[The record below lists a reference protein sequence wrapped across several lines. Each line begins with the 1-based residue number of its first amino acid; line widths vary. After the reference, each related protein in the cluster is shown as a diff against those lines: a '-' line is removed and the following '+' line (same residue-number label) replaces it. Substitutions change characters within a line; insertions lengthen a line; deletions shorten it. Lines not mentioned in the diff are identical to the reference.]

1 MAGRPKIRRIV
12 MHQINS
18 KRMTYFCTLVA
29 ALSVVLTFTMPAVS
43 GEYAALE
50 GVKSIKTVFDVTHG
64 SPRTANLV
72 FWAVNN
78 VNDDGSVRALSQP
91 PQVAVVFHGPSVK
104 MISTD
109 QSGFK
114 NVDHEELD
122 KFAKTIRRMK
132 ASGVKFEV
140 CDYALKVMGV
150 DPKTVLPEVDH
161 VPNGFISIAGY
172 QAQGYSVI
180 TIN

>member
-1 MAGRPKIRRIV
+1 MKRKYQLNVRRFYTI
-12 MHQINS
+12 
-18 KRMTYFCTLVA
+18 VA
-29 ALSVVLTFTMPAVS
+29 ATSIIAMAAIPAMS
-43 GEYAALE
+43 GDYAALE
-50 GVKSIKTVFDVTHG
+50 GVKSLKTVFDVTHG
-64 SPRTANLV
+64 SPQTANIV

-91 PQVAVVFHGPSVK
+91 PQIVVVFHGPSVK

-109 QSGFK
+109 RSGFK
-114 NVDHEELD
+114 ESDHEELD
-122 KFAKTIRRMK
+122 KFTDTIRQMK
-132 ASGVKFEV
+132 ASGVNFEV

-150 DPKTVLPEVDH
+150 DPKTVMPEVDH

>member
-1 MAGRPKIRRIV
+1 MKRKYQPNVRRFYTI
-12 MHQINS
+12 
-18 KRMTYFCTLVA
+18 VA
-29 ALSVVLTFTMPAVS
+29 ATSIIAMAAIPAMS
-43 GEYAALE
+43 GDYAALE
-50 GVKSIKTVFDVTHG
+50 GVKSLKTVFDVTHG
-64 SPRTANLV
+64 SPQTANIV

-91 PQVAVVFHGPSVK
+91 PQIVVVFHGPSVK

-109 QSGFK
+109 RSGFK
-114 NVDHEELD
+114 ESDHEELD
-122 KFAKTIRRMK
+122 NFTNTIRQMK
-132 ASGVKFEV
+132 ASGVNFEV

-150 DPKTVLPEVDH
+150 DPKTVMPEVDH

>member
-1 MAGRPKIRRIV
+1 MKRKYQPNVRRFYTI
-12 MHQINS
+12 
-18 KRMTYFCTLVA
+18 VA
-29 ALSVVLTFTMPAVS
+29 ATSIIAMAAIPAMS
-43 GEYAALE
+43 GDYAALE
-50 GVKSIKTVFDVTHG
+50 GVKSLKTVFDVTHG
-64 SPRTANLV
+64 SPQTANIV

-91 PQVAVVFHGPSVK
+91 PQIVVVFHGPSVK

-109 QSGFK
+109 RSGFK
-114 NVDHEELD
+114 ESDHEELD
-122 KFAKTIRRMK
+122 KFTDTIRQMK
-132 ASGVKFEV
+132 ASGVNFEV

-150 DPKTVLPEVDH
+150 DPKTVMPEVDH